1 MTARTLNL
9 DTLRLEL
16 GEHETRDQGV
26 CLMEAVA
33 WWAGEPHTDQ
43 PRCVSPVLADLGV
56 SLNDGF
62 SDDRR
67 QRLKPL
73 IPLLP
78 GTAGDGLDER
88 RGYLAM
94 DWLVRTFAPACLDL
108 AGLAERAAEL
118 RGLHRIVDPAA
129 VEAAEPVV
137 RASAVKTR
145 YEQVAVGD
153 AGWNA
158 VDAVASGAAQSA
170 ARAVAEG
177 VAGDAVGVVT
187 RAVAW
192 AAKWAAVWDTLQP
205 TMQQLQD
212 SAIDLFSRMIRPDVT
227 AIETRRYAELAIAR
241 PLSAIEAGVIRGE
254 LAERDIPVD
263 VCFDIDGWVHLWA
276 TEPCGTAAEVMAL
289 REFALVTDQRLVWH
303 SYAGAAT

>member
-16 GEHETRDQGV
+16 GEHDTRDEGV

-33 WWAGEPHTDQ
+33 WWAGEPHTDE
-43 PRCVSPVLADLGV
+43 PLCVSPVLAHFGI
-56 SLNDGF
+56 SLNDRF
-62 SDDRR
+62 PDDRR

-88 RGYLAM
+88 RGYLAL
-94 DWLVRTFAPACLDL
+94 DWLVRTFAPAWLDL
-108 AGLAERAAEL
+108 AGLAEEAAEL
-118 RGLHRIVDPAA
+118 RGLRRIVGLATAQAA
-129 VEAAEPVV
+129 RPVA
-137 RASAVKTR
+137 RRAVKSC
-145 YEQVAVGD
+145 ENGQVAVGD
-153 AGWNA
+153 AAW
-158 VDAVASGAAQSA
+158 DAVGAVAGGAAGDA
-170 ARAVAEG
+170 ARAVAG
-177 VAGDAVGVVT
+177 GAGDVVGIVT
-187 RAVAW
+187 RAAAW
-192 AAKWAAVWDTLQP
+192 AAEWAISWCELQP

-212 SAIDLFSRMIRPDVT
+212 SAIDLFTRMIRPDGP
-227 AIETRRYAELAIAR
+227 AIETRRFAELAIAR

-303 SYAGAAT
+303 SYAEAT